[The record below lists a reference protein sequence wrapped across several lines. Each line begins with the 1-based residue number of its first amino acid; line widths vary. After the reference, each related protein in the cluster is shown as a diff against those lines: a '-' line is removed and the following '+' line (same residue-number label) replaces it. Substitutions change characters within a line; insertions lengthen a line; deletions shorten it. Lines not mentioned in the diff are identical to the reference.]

1 MKQIIILLVVLLSSC
16 SGYVEQQRQQISTL
30 ADSFE
35 IKYKNKCIAN
45 IDIINRRRITFTF
58 SNDSSRH
65 RRIRHSKITIQQSQV
80 TLANQ

>member
-58 SNDSSRH
+58 TDSTKLTVIGTKRSLRY
-65 RRIRHSKITIQQSQV
+65 SEE
-80 TLANQ
+80 